1 VDVELVVLV
10 VLVLLVV
17 QLVLVLVLVLVVLEL
32 VLSFVSFAVSDAY
45 PVEVLSLCTDVV
57 VNLGPSGHPGNGW
70 FSSGSPLQPSSD
82 VTLTNDM
89 ATTRDLRLLTADS
102 LTGPLAELGLVLVT
116 AVPGSVVPMVPLVVA
131 PVPVV
136 PVVPVVPS
144 VPWLLVACV
153 VS

>member
-1 VDVELVVLV
+1 MDVELVVLV

-17 QLVLVLVLVLVVLEL
+17 LLVLVLVLVLVVLEL
-32 VLSFVSFAVSDAY
+32 VLSFVSFAVSDAFPSF

-57 VNLGPSGHPGNGW
+57 VNLGPSGHPWNGW

-116 AVPGSVVPMVPLVVA
+116 LVVA

>member
-1 VDVELVVLV
+1 MDVELVVLV

-17 QLVLVLVLVLVVLEL
+17 LLVLVLVLVLVVLEL
-32 VLSFVSFAVSDAY
+32 VLSFVSFAVSDAF

-57 VNLGPSGHPGNGW
+57 VNLGPSGHPWNGW

-116 AVPGSVVPMVPLVVA
+116 LVVA